1 VIEFRNVYFH
11 YPDGPNVINGISL
24 LIKDGSFVAILGKNG
39 AGKTTLV
46 KCING
51 LVKPISGDVIVNG
64 INTKDVSVAEMAKKV
79 GLVFQNADNQ
89 LFASSVWDELDFSLK
104 NIGLVDYER
113 KKRIE
118 STLKELNLYKI
129 REKSPFL
136 LSGGE
141 KKRTALASLM
151 CMDQDILIADEPT
164 QGQDHLQRENI
175 KNILKKLHDK
185 GKTVIIITHD
195 LNFILE
201 VADRVIVIEN
211 GQVLLDGTVQQI
223 FTTRK
228 TLKLAGL
235 VPTIEIEL
243 KWFLQKSLP
252 GEKNLLNLNEN
263 ELLELITKSLQVND

>member
-1 VIEFRNVYFH
+1 VYFH